1 MSSTLPILGLG
12 LALCQ
17 GAAFAQNPPPTP
29 PNATLRLTLEDAL
42 ARARANSPEVL
53 RASIDALLARE
64 DTVQAKAALLPN
76 ASSFNQFIYTQPNGA
91 PSGVFVSNDGVR
103 VYNNQAIVHGDI
115 YAPEKFA
122 GYRKAQ
128 VAEALAHA
136 KLEIAARGLVATVVA
151 DFYGMASA
159 GCKLANAQQTL
170 REAQQFLDITQKQE
184 KGGEVA
190 HADVVKAQIGV
201 EQRQRE
207 TQEAQLTLDKAR
219 LEFSILLFPDFR
231 QDFAVEDD
239 LETARILPGFPEIQT
254 MAANNNPDIR
264 AAQATLEMQNWDLKA
279 ARAARLPSVS
289 FDYFFG
295 LNANQFAL
303 HTPEGL
309 RNYGSAAQ
317 AQLTIPLWTSGA
329 ASSRIRQAELGLRQA
344 RNDLSFTQRELLAD
358 LNSFYRE
365 ADIAGLQIASLR
377 RSMELSSDSLKLTL
391 EQYQAG
397 EATALEGVEAQSTLA
412 DARNEYDDGLVRSR
426 VALAN
431 LQTLTGAF

>member
-136 KLEIAARGLVATVVA
+136 KLEIAAPPP
-151 DFYGMASA
+151 
-159 GCKLANAQQTL
+159 
-170 REAQQFLDITQKQE
+170 
-184 KGGEVA
+184 GGA
-190 HADVVKAQIGV
+190 
-201 EQRQRE
+201 
-207 TQEAQLTLDKAR
+207 
-219 LEFSILLFPDFR
+219 
-231 QDFAVEDD
+231 
-239 LETARILPGFPEIQT
+239 PG
-254 MAANNNPDIR
+254 
-264 AAQATLEMQNWDLKA
+264 
-279 ARAARLPSVS
+279 
-289 FDYFFG
+289 
-295 LNANQFAL
+295 
-303 HTPEGL
+303 
-309 RNYGSAAQ
+309 
-317 AQLTIPLWTSGA
+317 
-329 ASSRIRQAELGLRQA
+329 
-344 RNDLSFTQRELLAD
+344 
-358 LNSFYRE
+358 
-365 ADIAGLQIASLR
+365 
-377 RSMELSSDSLKLTL
+377 
-391 EQYQAG
+391 AG
-397 EATALEGVEAQSTLA
+397 EHT
-412 DARNEYDDGLVRSR
+412 
-426 VALAN
+426 
-431 LQTLTGAF
+431 TGPQAP